1 MPAWMLMDDDDEILR
16 DRFDQSPPAVPGPR
30 ATDSMAQE
38 AVPVN
43 ANPLTPDADA
53 TQSYEWRIV
62 PWTPEGQTLTK
73 EVRHITEEQGFEFA
87 SALTGTGNPGNAT
100 NLQVGQRGYM
110 LLFRRKKRPEF
121 DKERD
126 TLTTLLLQQ
135 QMQELKLEIDKL
147 SVAIKMQR
155 RKNADLMQW

>member
-1 MPAWMLMDDDDEILR
+1 MDDDEILR
-16 DRFDQSPPAVPGPR
+16 DRFDQSLPAVPGPR
-30 ATDSMAQE
+30 ATNPMAQE

-43 ANPLTPDADA
+43 ANPFTPEADA

-73 EVRHITEEQGFEFA
+73 EVRHLTEEQGFEFA
-87 SALTGTGNPGNAT
+87 SALTGTRNPDNDT
-100 NLQVGQRGYM
+100 NLQVGHRGYM

-126 TLTTLLLQQ
+126 TLATLQHQQ
-135 QMQELKLEIDKL
+135 QMLELKLEIDKL
-147 SVAIKMQR
+147 QVSITTQR
-155 RKNADLMQW
+155 RKNADLMRW

>member
-1 MPAWMLMDDDDEILR
+1 MDDDDEILR

-30 ATDSMAQE
+30 ATDPMAQE

-87 SALTGTGNPGNAT
+87 SALTGTGNPDNAT
-100 NLQVGQRGYM
+100 NLQAGQRGYM
-110 LLFRRKKRPEF
+110 LLFRRKKRPDF
-121 DKERD
+121 DLERD
-126 TLTTLLLQQ
+126 TLATLLHQQ
-135 QMQELKLEIDKL
+135 KMLALKLEIDQL
-147 SVAIKMQR
+147 SVSIKTHR
-155 RKNADLMQW
+155 RKTADLMQW

>member
-1 MPAWMLMDDDDEILR
+1 MDVDGDVPLR
-16 DRFDQSPPAVPGPR
+16 DESLPPAPAPR
-30 ATDSMAQE
+30 ATDSVAQQ

-43 ANPLTPDADA
+43 ANPSTPDADV

-73 EVRHITEEQGFEFA
+73 EVRHVTEEQGFEFA
-87 SALTGTGNPGNAT
+87 GALTGSRNPDNNT
-100 NLQVGQRGYM
+100 DLQVGHRGYM

-126 TLTTLLLQQ
+126 TLATLLHQRHMLA
-135 QMQELKLEIDKL
+135 LRLEIDKL
-147 SVAIKMQR
+147 SVAITNQR
-155 RKNADLMQW
+155 REHGELMR

>member
-1 MPAWMLMDDDDEILR
+1 MNDDEVVVPR
-16 DRFDQSPPAVPGPR
+16 DQFDQSPPPMPGPR
-30 ATDSMAQE
+30 ATDSMAQQ

-62 PWTPEGQTLTK
+62 PWTPESQTLTK

-87 SALTGTGNPGNAT
+87 SALTGTGNPDNAS
-100 NLQVGQRGYM
+100 NLQAGQRGYM

-121 DKERD
+121 DKERN
-126 TLTTLLLQQ
+126 TLATLLHQQ
-135 QMQELKLEIDKL
+135 QMLELKHEVDKL
-147 SVAIKMQR
+147 SVAIKTQR
-155 RKNADLMQW
+155 KRNADLMQW